1 MFNKDKFSVKRLRLK
16 MIETDLESY
25 WKLIFLWEKVW
36 LKLDDASILLIMKN
50 RFGRTVLSR
59 LMYGLIRDA

>member
-1 MFNKDKFSVKRLRLK
+1 MFDKDKFSVKRLRLK

-59 LMYGLIRDA
+59 LMYELIRDA